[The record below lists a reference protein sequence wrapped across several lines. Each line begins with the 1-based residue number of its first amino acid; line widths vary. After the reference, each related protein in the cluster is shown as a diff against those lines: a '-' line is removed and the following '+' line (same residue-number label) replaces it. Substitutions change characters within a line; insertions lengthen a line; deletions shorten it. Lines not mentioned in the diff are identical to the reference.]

1 MSDVVEPV
9 RAVIELG
16 NSFLLWLGGG
26 GVVIAGVCAFI
37 SKTVADRSIES
48 HKSELSAELE
58 RIKGELAKEGETH
71 KLALRKKE
79 LLFDRQVQAASAF
92 IHTRHKLLPE
102 YRFPDMDSYDASV
115 EVAQRLG
122 EVEIELTRF
131 QLAHGAAI
139 TPDARALLSAAITCA
154 AHNKFEGDE
163 MEPSEQAIKAGD
175 ELLGKITAL
184 EDRLIADLR
193 D

>member
-1 MSDVVEPV
+1 LVATKGDVVEPV

-26 GVVIAGVCAFI
+26 GVVIAAVCAFI
-37 SKTVADRSIES
+37 SKTVADYSIES
-48 HKSELSAELE
+48 HKNALSTELE
-58 RIKGELAKEGETH
+58 RIKGELAMEGETH

-79 LLFDRQVQAASAF
+79 LLFDRQMQVASAF
-92 IHTRHKLLPE
+92 IHTSHKLRPE
-102 YRFPDMDSYDASV
+102 YRFPDMDYYDASV

-122 EVEIELTRF
+122 EVEAELTRF

-139 TPDARALLSAAITCA
+139 TSDARVLLSAAITRA

-163 MEPSEQAIKAGD
+163 IEPSEQAIKAGD
-175 ELLGKITAL
+175 ELLKKLQPSKTS
-184 EDRLIADLR
+184 
-193 D
+193 